1 MLTDQCQRHY
11 FVTVGFA
18 SEKKNQMF
26 WISRRGLTFDL
37 VDIITEPTH
46 DGVNFYIS
54 TDQFLG
60 LNS

>member
-11 FVTVGFA
+11 FVTFGFA
-18 SEKKNQMF
+18 SEKKKYSGSVDDAQ
-26 WISRRGLTFDL
+26 TFDL

-46 DGVNFYIS
+46 DGGNFYIS
-54 TDQFLG
+54 TDRFLG